1 MDRIW
6 LKKVESGINR
16 LLRDRMPAIDHQE
29 VRKDIYG
36 EVDISVGYFIILMLA
51 NLIALSGLMI
61 NSAPVIIGAMLISPL
76 MGPMLSFGFAF
87 ITGDSFVWAKSLRK
101 IIVSVFLTIFVA
113 ALASYLSPLSEIT
126 REITARTTPNIFD
139 LLIAFLSGTA
149 GAAAICT
156 KKNYLT
162 IVPGVAIATAV
173 IPPLSVTGFGIG
185 NGYFTIAAGA
195 FFLFFTNFVAIV
207 LSTCLVFYLY
217 GFRPSLTADEDVK
230 RLKRR
235 LVLLSSVLLVISI
248 PLVLTLSRGVAEVK
262 LKKDIETSLKQ
273 QFNREKRSRLVTFQ
287 FDRRERGLLEIDAVV
302 NTVSYMKEPELE
314 QVEKKIENIL
324 KSKVRLHVDQVKV
337 MPGGLMPQE
346 IKTRRVVLPIRP
358 SEEVL
363 QETRNSILPLI
374 RQISAKADEILSPSR
389 IMDFSVAFQDKS
401 PSVLIWLK
409 IQRDSPLSVEESAWL
424 EKFFSTSLNMPVRLR
439 VETVPFVPVLFF
451 EPGSINLTEAMKK
464 DLELLR
470 DAFERND
477 RILIVLETVAESKPP
492 YRERIRL
499 AQERATVLS
508 AFLST
513 ECRIPPSQIRKTLAA
528 KAAGKPCVK
537 ITLSALPEKE

>member
-1 MDRIW
+1 MDGNR
-6 LKKVESGINR
+6 LKKVGSGINR
-16 LLRDRMPAIDHQE
+16 LLCNRFPSINHQE
-29 VRKDIYG
+29 VRKDIY
-36 EVDISVGYFIILMLA
+36 EELEISAGFFIVLTIA

-101 IIVSVFLTIFVA
+101 IIVSVLLTVLIA
-113 ALASYLSPLSEIT
+113 ALASYVSPLNEVT
-126 REITARTTPNIFD
+126 REISARTTPNIFD

-217 GFRPSLTADEDVK
+217 GFRPRPTVDEDMK
-230 RLKRR
+230 KLKRR
-235 LVLLSSVLLVISI
+235 LIFLSLVLLGISV
-248 PLVLTLSRGVAEVK
+248 PLVYTLSQGVAEIK
-262 LKKDIETSLKQ
+262 MKKDIEMSLKQ
-273 QFNREKRSRLVTFQ
+273 QFNREKLSRLVMFSLAG
-287 FDRRERGLLEIDAVV
+287 REGHLLEIDAVV
-302 NTVSYMKEPELE
+302 NTVSYMKETELE

-324 KSKVRLHVDQVKV
+324 KRKVRLHVDQVKV

-346 IKTRRVVLPIRP
+346 SKTKPVTMPTRP
-358 SEEVL
+358 AEEIF
-363 QETRNSILPLI
+363 QETRNSIFPLI

-409 IQRDSPLSVEESAWL
+409 IRRDSPLSGEESVWL
-424 EKFFSTSLNMPVRLR
+424 ENFFSTSLNIPVRLLT
-439 VETVPFVPVLFF
+439 ETVPFVPTLFF
-451 EPGSINLTEAMKK
+451 DARSISLTEAMKNDLQPIK
-464 DLELLR
+464 D
-470 DAFERND
+470 ACERNN
-477 RILIVLETVAESKPP
+477 RILIILESVAEANIP

-499 AQERATVLS
+499 ADERAGVLADFICAEYNIS
-508 AFLST
+508 
-513 ECRIPPSQIRKTLAA
+513 PSQIRKRLAA
-528 KAAGKPCVK
+528 KAAGRPSVK